1 MFCKLFGPVKVL
13 QFHQRSYL
21 VLACV
26 VLPQKNV
33 ACTRRFFSSKWWIF
47 SSHQLKSGHY
57 KNFNINRM
65 LILPYF
71 LLKVFSFH
79 CISQLQAYS
88 QRFLILS
95 SLVCDLSKASPPMD
109 AKQPGSQHNKMEHLC
124 KGLYELYKKKNPA
137 AIIKRHGID

>member
-13 QFHQRSYL
+13 QFYQRSYL

-33 ACTRRFFSSKWWIF
+33 ACTRRFFTSKWWIF
-47 SSHQLKSGHY
+47 SSHQLKAVHS

-65 LILPYF
+65 IILPYF
-71 LLKVFSFH
+71 LVKAFSFH

-88 QRFLILS
+88 QRFLIPS
-95 SLVCDLSKASPPMD
+95 SLVCDLSKASPHGCQ
-109 AKQPGSQHNKMEHLC
+109 QPGSQHNKMEHLC

-137 AIIKRHGID
+137 STIKRHGID